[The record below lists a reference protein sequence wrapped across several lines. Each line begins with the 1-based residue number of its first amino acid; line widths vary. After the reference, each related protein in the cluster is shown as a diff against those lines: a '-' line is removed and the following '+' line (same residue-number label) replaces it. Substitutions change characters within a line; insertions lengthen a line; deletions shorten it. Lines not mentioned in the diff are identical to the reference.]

1 MSIEDLKNEVLNE
14 EIDNI
19 ILLNDENGN
28 QVKFEFLDFI
38 EYDDKEFVVLLP
50 AEDDEAD
57 DNGEV
62 IILQVVT
69 AENPEDEEYVGIE
82 DAELLE
88 TLYGIFKDRFKEE
101 FNFVD

>member
-57 DNGEV
+57 ENGEV

-82 DAELLE
+82 DADDLIADIEQALAQ
-88 TLYGIFKDRFKEE
+88 I
-101 FNFVD
+101 

>member
-57 DNGEV
+57 ENGEV
-62 IILQVVT
+62 IILQVIT

-88 TLYGIFKDRFKEE
+88 TLYGIFKERFSEE